1 VIDQIG
7 SKCLPAYCVPA
18 CSAKRRAA
26 LLPAIPSMFLARQ
39 ACYCPI
45 QLDEQVFR
53 RCSNGIYRQ
62 SCLAIHR
69 ELRAC
74 QRACPQNSI
83 VCNLVSCSRLFQQN
97 AWPTIPSTGL
107 PVLRVDWHADNHIN
121 RCGPSITRP
130 LPPTP
135 LSNSCSGGCIL
146 ACACSRAVSCPAL
159 SR

>member
-1 VIDQIG
+1 VFQ
-7 SKCLPAYCVPA
+7 
-18 CSAKRRAA
+18 
-26 LLPAIPSMFLARQ
+26 LAQLRDVLHCYQPFQ
-39 ACYCPI
+39 ACF
-45 QLDEQVFR
+45 LRDK
-53 RCSNGIYRQ
+53 
-62 SCLAIHR
+62 LAIAQYNLTSKSFGDVPMESTGSH
-69 ELRAC
+69 AS
-74 QRACPQNSI
+74 QSI
-83 VCNLVSCSRLFQQN
+83 VSCAPVSAPVLKTPLSAIWCPARLFQQN

-107 PVLRVDWHADNHIN
+107 RVLRVDWHADNHIN